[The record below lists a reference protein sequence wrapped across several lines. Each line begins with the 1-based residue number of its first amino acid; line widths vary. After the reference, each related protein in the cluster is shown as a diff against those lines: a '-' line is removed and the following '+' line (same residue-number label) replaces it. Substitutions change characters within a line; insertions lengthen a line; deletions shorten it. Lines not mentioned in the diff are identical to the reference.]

1 MQKANLSQNPPG
13 PARRSQMGHQWWTHL
28 TIQAVSAC
36 VCTPLCMCAGMHRC
50 ACAWVCVCYMSKCVD
65 VIEYVYV
72 YVSMCVPLQE
82 KKSLR
87 KTA

>member
-1 MQKANLSQNPPG
+1 
-13 PARRSQMGHQWWTHL
+13 MGHQWWTHL
-28 TIQAVSAC
+28 TTQGVSAC
-36 VCTPLCMCAGMHRC
+36 VCAPLCMCAGMHRC
-50 ACAWVCVCYMSKCVD
+50 ACAWVCVCYVSKYVD

-72 YVSMCVPLQE
+72 SVCVPLQE